1 MTIRVSAES
10 GGFGACVEGIQL
22 TDVLTPVEIAQLRT
36 IWLKHQV
43 IYFPN
48 QPLTHEQLERFSR
61 YFGPFGDDPFVEH
74 LDEHSHVLEVRRE
87 PGEQASP
94 FGSTWHSDW
103 SFQKYPPIA
112 TMLHSK
118 IIPPV
123 GGATCFADSHRA
135 YDALPEAK
143 RRALEDLIA
152 IHSARRPYT
161 MQGFLAAGGHARSMK
176 IHPSDKAMD
185 TQEHPVITMHP
196 ETGRKSLWVNSAYTI
211 GIKDWC
217 QQRSDELLRAL
228 CDHATQT
235 EFVYVHQWEPDMLC
249 IWDNRCTQHC
259 AQGGYDGFRRV
270 MHRTVVGAA
279 PNIRSSTSGREPSRI
294 CIASGVPS
302 LSTSR

>member
-1 MTIRVSAES
+1 MTIRVTAES

-22 TDVLTPVEIAQLRT
+22 ANELTALQVAQIRA

-43 IYFPN
+43 IYFPD
-48 QPLTHEQLERFSR
+48 QPLTHDQLERFSS
-61 YFGPFGDDPFVEH
+61 YFGPFGEDPFVEH
-74 LDEHSHVLEVRRE
+74 LNDNLHVLEVRRE
-87 PGEQASP
+87 PQEQVSP
-94 FGSTWHSDW
+94 FGSNWHSDW
-103 SFQKYPPIA
+103 SFQKNPPIA
-112 TMLHSK
+112 TILHAK

-135 YDALPEAK
+135 YDALPVAK
-143 RRALEDLIA
+143 QQALEELIA

-161 MQGFLAAGGHARSMK
+161 MQGYLAAGGEARSMK

-217 QQRSDELLRAL
+217 QKRSDELLRAL

-235 EFVYVHQWEPDMLC
+235 GFVYVHHWEPDMLC
-249 IWDNRCTQHC
+249 MWDNRCTQHC

-279 PNIRSSTSGREPSRI
+279 STF
-294 CIASGVPS
+294 
-302 LSTSR
+302 